1 MVAGFIVSS
10 LHAQSFDLSQNG
22 KSVGTASLSLKPMA
36 GGFDSTSGALVSM
49 TGLNYSFSAT
59 ANVDTAYQLKNV
71 QLTGSVN
78 GTKATVSSQP
88 EGQQMMVNI
97 NANGN
102 VTRTPLA
109 FHPLTV
115 FLPDFDPGA
124 LQLMLY
130 LGAAHNNRDLWALIP
145 KQTGMLT
152 ALRISTKADEQGT
165 LNGQTVAVHHLT
177 VTSDLETV
185 EVFSGVGNELLQ
197 AEWTDQ
203 AFALVRKGFRLKPP
217 ARPSAPPPQPAAQP
231 AQQ

>member
-1 MVAGFIVSS
+1 MCVHRKLNKFGRAMLLSTAGIMVAGFIVSS

-115 FLPDFDPGA
+115 FLP
-124 LQLMLY
+124 
-130 LGAAHNNRDLWALIP
+130 I
-145 KQTGMLT
+145 T
-152 ALRISTKADEQGT
+152 
-165 LNGQTVAVHHLT
+165 
-177 VTSDLETV
+177 
-185 EVFSGVGNELLQ
+185 
-197 AEWTDQ
+197 
-203 AFALVRKGFRLKPP
+203 
-217 ARPSAPPPQPAAQP
+217 SAPPPPWRER
-231 AQQ
+231 

>member
-1 MVAGFIVSS
+1 
-10 LHAQSFDLSQNG
+10 
-22 KSVGTASLSLKPMA
+22 
-36 GGFDSTSGALVSM
+36 M

-152 ALRISTKADEQGT
+152 ALRISTKADAQGT
-165 LNGQTVAVHHLT
+165 LNGQAVAVHHLT